1 MVKYERIF
9 KKQVEFFKS
18 GQTKNYEFRKR
29 SLKQLRQAIKKNE
42 GKITEALHKDL
53 NKSAFESYS
62 TEIGILLNEIS
73 FVLKHLKSWMK
84 PKRVKTPM
92 THVGS
97 SSYIYPEPYGVT
109 LIIAP
114 WNFPFQLAITPLVGA
129 IAAGNCAIIK
139 PSEFTPHT
147 SAVIKEIIAHN
158 FGSEFIS
165 VIEGGI
171 ETNQAL
177 LKQPFDY
184 IFFTGSP
191 QVGKIVMKAAS
202 EHLTPVTLELGG
214 KSPCIVHQ
222 DAHLQLAA
230 KRIAWGKFLNAGQTC
245 IAPDY
250 LYVHR
255 DIHDEFLQI
264 FKEEVA
270 NLYGKNVLAN
280 EDYSHIIN
288 EGHFNRL
295 LALMEEGEIFFG
307 GGVDE
312 SRNKIE
318 PTVMTKVSWE
328 DPVMQGEI
336 FGPILPV
343 LAYENLEEVYEGID
357 HSPKPLA
364 LYLFTEDERVE
375 EEVLA
380 TVRFGGGSINDTVY
394 HFANPHLPF
403 GGVGSSGL
411 GAYHGEKSFEAFSHQ
426 KGVLKQTT
434 DFDIPVRYPN
444 IKNGLQMVKMF
455 FR

>member
-1 MVKYERIF
+1 MAKYERIF
-9 KKQVEFFKS
+9 KKQVDFFKS

-29 SLKQLRQAIKKNE
+29 SLKQLRRAIKKNE
-42 GKITEALHKDL
+42 GKITEALNKDL

-62 TEIGILLNEIS
+62 TEIGVLLNEIS

-84 PKRVKTPM
+84 PKKVKTPM

-97 SSYIYPEPYGVT
+97 RSYIYSEPYGVT

-147 SAVIKEIIAHN
+147 SAVIKEIISHN
-158 FGSEFIS
+158 FGSEFIH

-177 LKQPFDY
+177 LKKPFDY

-222 DAHLQLAA
+222 DADLKLAA

-250 LYVHR
+250 LYVHAS
-255 DIHDEFLQI
+255 IHDDFLQV
-264 FKEEVA
+264 FKEETEK
-270 NLYGKNVLAN
+270 LYGKKVLGN
-280 EDYSHIIN
+280 KDFSHIVN
-288 EGHFNRL
+288 QGHYERL
-295 LALMEEGEIFFG
+295 MNLIDEEKVYFG
-307 GGVDE
+307 GTSDPK
-312 SRNKIE
+312 RKKIE
-318 PTVMTKVSWE
+318 PTVLTNISWE
-328 DPVMQGEI
+328 DEVMQGEI

-343 LAYENLEEVYEGID
+343 LTYKNLDEVYEGIEN
-357 HSPKPLA
+357 SPKPLA
-364 LYLFTEDERVE
+364 LYLFTESE
-375 EEVLA
+375 EIEEQVLGQ
-380 TVRFGGGSINDTVY
+380 VRFGGGSINDTVY

-411 GAYHGEKSFEAFSHQ
+411 GAYHGEKSFESFSHQ

>member
-1 MVKYERIF
+1 MAKYERIF
-9 KKQVEFFKS
+9 KKQVDFFKS

-29 SLKQLRQAIKKNE
+29 SLKQLRKAIKKNE
-42 GKITEALHKDL
+42 GKITAALNKDL

-62 TEIGILLNEIS
+62 TEIGVLLNEIS

-97 SSYIYPEPYGVT
+97 SSYIYSEPYGVT

-147 SAVIKEIIAHN
+147 SAVIKEIISHN

-177 LKQPFDY
+177 LKQAFDY

-191 QVGKIVMKAAS
+191 QVGKIVMKAAA

-214 KSPCIVHQ
+214 KSPCIVHK

-250 LYVHR
+250 LYVHA
-255 DIHDEFLQI
+255 DIHAEFLQI

-270 NLYGKNVLAN
+270 NLYGKKVLSN
-280 EDYSHIIN
+280 KDYSHIVN

-295 LALMEEGEIFFG
+295 ISLMEEGEIFFG
-307 GGVDE
+307 GEVDE

-318 PTVMTKVSWE
+318 PTVMTNVSWE

-343 LAYENLEEVYEGID
+343 LVYENLEEVYEGID
-357 HSPKPLA
+357 NSPKPLA

-394 HFANPHLPF
+394 HFANPYLPF